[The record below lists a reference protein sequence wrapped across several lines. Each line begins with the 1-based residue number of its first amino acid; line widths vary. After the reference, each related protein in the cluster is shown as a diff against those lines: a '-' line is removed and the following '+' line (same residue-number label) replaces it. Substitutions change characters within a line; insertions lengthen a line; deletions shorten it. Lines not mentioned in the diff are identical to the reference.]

1 MRLPISFAFAALFAW
16 ISSTDAF
23 ADGDAALGK
32 KVFAKCM
39 ACHDAKAEKDKV
51 GPHLVGVFGRTAGT
65 SASFAKKYSPAMIA
79 AGAAGLV
86 WDDVSISEYLKNPK
100 ERIPGNKMVF
110 PGLKTDEEVA
120 NVIADL
126 KAGPKP

>member
-1 MRLPISFAFAALFAW
+1 MRFFALALLVAASIGIPSSQAFAG
-16 ISSTDAF
+16 
-23 ADGDAALGK
+23 GDAALGK

-65 SASFAKKYSPAMIA
+65 SASFAKKYSSAMVA
-79 AGAAGLV
+79 AGVAGLV
-86 WDDVSISEYLKNPK
+86 WDEVSLSEYLKNPK

-110 PGLKTDEEVA
+110 PGLKTDEEIA
-120 NVIADL
+120 NVIAYL
-126 KAGPKP
+126 KADPKP

>member
-16 ISSTDAF
+16 ISSTGAF

-51 GPHLVGVFGRTAGT
+51 GPHLVGVFGRSSGT
-65 SASFAKKYSPAMIA
+65 SARCA
-79 AGAAGLV
+79 ARSTCTESGTSSATAPGS
-86 WDDVSISEYLKNPK
+86 DD
-100 ERIPGNKMVF
+100 
-110 PGLKTDEEVA
+110 
-120 NVIADL
+120 ADPTTSVTRL
-126 KAGPKP
+126 RPCF